1 MNLREAEAIKAL
13 SIEIDS
19 AGRLEGDEE
28 LFRADLRLQLA
39 GERVVERV
47 FQAAEAIPADRRE
60 AYFGADGARQLRGMR
75 NRLAHNYLEVDVSV
89 LVGVLKDD
97 LPEVARRMAA
107 DLQVAEVVLA
117 SRSAKAV
124 DDQAWVGSHLS
135 ALNAPDDV

>member
-39 GERVVERV
+39 GERVVEGV
-47 FQAAEAIPADRRE
+47 FQAAEAIPADRRDV
-60 AYFGADGARQLRGMR
+60 GADGVRQLRGMR

-89 LVGVLKDD
+89 LVGVLKDVQ
-97 LPEVARRMAA
+97 PEVARRMAA
-107 DLQVAEVVLA
+107 DL
-117 SRSAKAV
+117 
-124 DDQAWVGSHLS
+124 
-135 ALNAPDDV
+135 